1 VSPWQA
7 ILLGIV
13 EGLTEY
19 LPVSST
25 GHLLLTQRALGVPLS
40 ETANAFVIAIQA
52 GAIVAVLGVY
62 RGRVAEM
69 LHGLTHGDARA
80 RSGRQLLLALIVA
93 FLPAAV
99 LGSLFDE
106 TIERHLF
113 GLWPVVAAWMVG
125 GALILLLAGR
135 SAGGE
140 AEGTVG
146 LRQALW
152 IGCLQCLAMWPG
164 TSRSL
169 MTIAAGL
176 LVGLGTKTA
185 VEFSFLLGVVTLSAA
200 TAYKCV
206 SHGGGM
212 IEAYG
217 ASNLALGFAAAL
229 VSAVIAVRWMVTYLE
244 KHSLAVF
251 GYYRVLL
258 ALVVAV
264 LLMTGVLSPT

>member
-1 VSPWQA
+1 LSPWQA

-19 LPVSST
+19 LPISST
-25 GHLLLTQRALGVPLS
+25 GHLLLTQRALGLPVS
-40 ETANAFVIAIQA
+40 GEANAFVIAIQS
-52 GAIVAVLGVY
+52 GAILAVLGLYRQRVALIARGLTGADP
-62 RGRVAEM
+62 RGR
-69 LHGLTHGDARA
+69 G
-80 RSGRQLLLALIVA
+80 LLLALIVA

-99 LGSLFDE
+99 LGTLFDE

-113 GLWPVVAAWMVG
+113 GLWPVVAAWLVG
-125 GALILLLAGR
+125 GALILVLAGSGSR
-135 SAGGE
+135 EDGE
-140 AEGTVG
+140 DSIG
-146 LRQALW
+146 LQQALW

-176 LVGLGTKTA
+176 LVGLRVRTA
-185 VEFSFLLGVVTLSAA
+185 VEFSFLLGVVTLGAA

-206 SHGGGM
+206 THGVGM

-229 VSAVIAVRWMVTYLE
+229 VSAVLAVRWMVTYLE
-244 KHSLAVF
+244 RHSLAVF
-251 GYYRVLL
+251 GWYRVLL
-258 ALVVAV
+258 ALVVSA
-264 LLMTGVLSPT
+264 LLLSGALSPE